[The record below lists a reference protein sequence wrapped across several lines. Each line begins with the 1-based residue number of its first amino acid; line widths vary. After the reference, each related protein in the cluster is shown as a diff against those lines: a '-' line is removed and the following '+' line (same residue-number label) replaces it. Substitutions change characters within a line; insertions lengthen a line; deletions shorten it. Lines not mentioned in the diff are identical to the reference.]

1 MMSGHKCTFSKQLKM
16 ETLNREVL
24 TIISKIVS
32 EPLFAEKLQE
42 KINIQIDTA
51 EIDKLL
57 DKYYNQHRKYLST
70 KVSLM
75 SQIDNLDYNDRHYK
89 QKFQDLNERLNAIY
103 DKLEEIDSLIVE
115 NEERKEVILKQKMTA
130 DNVYEILLKFETL
143 LAVMEEVDKK
153 RFCQLLL
160 EKVVVR
166 DEKNENGRWVK
177 SLFFKLPIIE
187 NNLEIS
193 LDNNEHVEC
202 VVLLQRSNG

>member
-1 MMSGHKCTFSKQLKM
+1 M